1 MVEKTS
7 KEMKHE
13 LKMLILSFILV
24 TLIGGALTAF
34 YGFLN
39 DKWSLAEE
47 RRSEATLLFREIST
61 IMDTR
66 LYLWRKIAWAI
77 QYEKEVDEI
86 YIHLENYR
94 GSVNSWNFNL
104 NKNRALLCRYFGPNL
119 GRELEITISKEF
131 TRLQNILTPRLGTDK
146 KVPNKKIGSSKFEKQ
161 ATDLNRLIYQFN
173 NQMAEQI
180 RAGNIGS
187 KDPGKACSIKA

>member
-66 LYLWRKIAWAI
+66 LYLWRKIA
-77 QYEKEVDEI
+77 
-86 YIHLENYR
+86 
-94 GSVNSWNFNL
+94 
-104 NKNRALLCRYFGPNL
+104 
-119 GRELEITISKEF
+119 
-131 TRLQNILTPRLGTDK
+131 
-146 KVPNKKIGSSKFEKQ
+146 
-161 ATDLNRLIYQFN
+161 
-173 NQMAEQI
+173 
-180 RAGNIGS
+180 
-187 KDPGKACSIKA
+187 